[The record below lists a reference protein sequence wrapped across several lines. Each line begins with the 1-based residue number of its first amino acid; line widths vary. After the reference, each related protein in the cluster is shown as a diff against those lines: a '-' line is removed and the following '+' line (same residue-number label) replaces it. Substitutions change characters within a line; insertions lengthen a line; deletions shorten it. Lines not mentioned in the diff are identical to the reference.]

1 LAGEVALHGLLGG
14 KWMKYL
20 DNQFDERS
28 DCVSILVSMSLSEY
42 KNIAESSFKSGNGNL
57 EGQRK
62 VITRSSVA
70 NKIKKRMNSDFE
82 QKAVFPQ
89 VVLGLLL
96 NDESFVNIKND
107 AKKFSMED
115 VAVDKISIIDGMQ
128 RSFIY
133 FTNFEG
139 NEDREIRVEFWVS
152 NKSIKLLYR
161 MLVLNTG
168 QVPWTTRRQIE
179 LIYSNL
185 FKTIETSLYSN
196 YPELLNKVGIMG
208 IDDGQRRSKSG
219 KFRKD
224 TMIELYLAFNT
235 RKARISRDDEIA
247 DEFQRFDMIE
257 SIKEHVNFKLFIDVF
272 AYLCKLDIA
281 FSNFTSRDDNGQ
293 FKEPKDILS
302 SEPAC
307 VGFAVACAEFIMGKI
322 TVTRTESE
330 KLMKA
335 TKLKTQIENIIS
347 RLTKESENQNNEDDF
362 FALSSLNESV
372 AQLSKKRIGDEMRD
386 MFKKVFEDLF
396 RYEEMEEIP
405 SLEAFW
411 RT

>member
-1 LAGEVALHGLLGG
+1 
-14 KWMKYL
+14 MKYL